1 MTLSIVLCYSAPVMG
16 GEITALLPVDV
27 PGLQYLVVH
36 LRRENSLL
44 SSRASVLE
52 EELRLLRHKIFGRR
66 SESMSPE
73 EQKQSTLFDEAGQR
87 AAEQKTEQPE
97 ETVEVAAHKRAR
109 PGRKPLP
116 ADLPREDMVHDI
128 PEEQKRC
135 SCCGEQLTRMG
146 EDTCEKLD
154 FVPAQ
159 LRVIRHV
166 RPKYACKKCDGLGDP
181 HPVKIAPMP
190 PQIVEK
196 GIVTP
201 GLLAYVLVS
210 KFCDAIPFYRQET
223 LFRRIGVELSRTD
236 FCNWAVQAGRAA
248 DPLVE
253 IFLDEIRAGP
263 VVQMDETHLQ
273 VMKERDRANT
283 TKSYM
288 WVMRGGPPA
297 APLILYRYHPSRNA
311 RIPFE
316 YLSSFKGHLQTD
328 GYEGYTD
335 IGSQPE
341 IIHVGCW
348 AHCRRKF
355 DEAAT
360 ASGNSGSAHEALS
373 RIAKLYQV
381 ERESRAQELSE
392 KVFVQTRKDLVL
404 PILADFRQWLETKAT
419 QVPPSTYL
427 GKAVHYALTQWEK
440 LLRYLDSPHLTPDT
454 NMVENAIRP
463 FVVGRRNW
471 LFSGSPRGAHASAT
485 LYSLIQTAKA
495 NGIEPYRYLRYL
507 FTKLPLAKSREDYLA
522 LTPAHLDQADFQKRA
537 L

>member
-1 MTLSIVLCYSAPVMG
+1 MLCYSAPVMG

-27 PGLQYLVVH
+27 PGLQDLVVH

-73 EQKQSTLFDEAGQR
+73 EQKQSTLFDEAEQR

-97 ETVEVAAHKRAR
+97 ETVEVAAHKRAK

-128 PEEQKRC
+128 PEEQKTC

-166 RPKYACKKCDGLGDP
+166 RPKYACKKCEGRGDP

-273 VMKERDRANT
+273 VMKERDRAT
-283 TKSYM
+283 RTKSYM

-297 APLILYRYHPSRNA
+297 APLILYRYHPSRDA

-316 YLSSFKGHLQTD
+316 YLSKLQGAPADRRLRGVHGHR
-328 GYEGYTD
+328 
-335 IGSQPE
+335 QP
-341 IIHVGCW
+341 
-348 AHCRRKF
+348 A
-355 DEAAT
+355 
-360 ASGNSGSAHEALS
+360 
-373 RIAKLYQV
+373 
-381 ERESRAQELSE
+381 
-392 KVFVQTRKDLVL
+392 
-404 PILADFRQWLETKAT
+404 
-419 QVPPSTYL
+419 
-427 GKAVHYALTQWEK
+427 
-440 LLRYLDSPHLTPDT
+440 
-454 NMVENAIRP
+454 
-463 FVVGRRNW
+463 
-471 LFSGSPRGAHASAT
+471 
-485 LYSLIQTAKA
+485 
-495 NGIEPYRYLRYL
+495 
-507 FTKLPLAKSREDYLA
+507 
-522 LTPAHLDQADFQKRA
+522 
-537 L
+537 